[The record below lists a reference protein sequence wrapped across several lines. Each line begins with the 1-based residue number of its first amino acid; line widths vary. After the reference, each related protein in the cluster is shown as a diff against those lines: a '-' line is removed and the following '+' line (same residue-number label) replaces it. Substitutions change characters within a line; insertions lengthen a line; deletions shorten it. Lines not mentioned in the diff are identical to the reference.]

1 MGDILSGLES
11 MGLGNL
17 SNVDLF
23 NDKKEKPKKEAEVKP
38 VEKKP
43 EEKDFLYDR
52 DVTCECCGHRFKEK
66 SLRPNRMKPVSQDVD
81 LRPKYE
87 ELDTLKY
94 SISACPICGYAAL
107 TKEFTHLSQAQSR
120 MIKDKISSNFTGLR
134 YDGDIY
140 TYDDAIARCKLAL
153 INTVVKHGKI
163 SERAYLCLT
172 LGWLTRGKAESL
184 DIENEAEKAKI
195 AEQLSNE
202 ENDYLTKAAE
212 GFGEALM
219 KEAFPIC
226 GMNDST
232 FIYLMSALNFEIGRY
247 PESMKYVEKILL
259 NRVISERI
267 KEKARKIKE
276 AIQEIKNA

>member
-23 NDKKEKPKKEAEVKP
+23 NDKKDKPKKEAEVKP
-38 VEKKP
+38 VEKKL

-66 SLRPNRMKPVSQDVD
+66 SLRPNRMKPLSQDVD

-94 SISACPICGYAAL
+94 SVSACPICGYAAL
-107 TKEFTHLSQAQSR
+107 SKEFSHLSQAQSR

-172 LGWLTRGKAESL
+172 LGWLTRGKAENL
-184 DIENEAEKAKI
+184 EIENEAERAKI
-195 AEQLSNE
+195 TEQLSNE

-232 FIYLMSALNFEIGRY
+232 FIYLMSALNFEIGKY
-247 PESMKYVEKILL
+247 PESLKYVEKIIL
-259 NRVISERI
+259 NKAINERI